1 MKQSKKIHE
10 AAQILESRLQEPP
23 RIAVILG
30 SGLGAFAD
38 QVVDPVRTP
47 YASIPHFPLSRVSGH
62 AGELVVG
69 SLGERVVAVM
79 SGRAHYYEGHSM
91 ADLAIPVR
99 TLAAI
104 GVERLIVTNASGG
117 INRSL
122 APGSFMAIRDHLNL
136 MGDNPLVGVH
146 EPELGARFPDMTEAY
161 CTAGLAAARSAAAAI
176 EIELHEGIYAGVRGP
191 SYETPAEIEM
201 LRRLGADAVG
211 MSTVPEVI
219 AARQAE
225 LQVAGVSLV
234 TNAAAGISDHPLSHG
249 EVKKV
254 AESSR
259 QRLLALLTELVE
271 RFAQAAQ

>member
-1 MKQSKKIHE
+1 M
-10 AAQILESRLQEPP
+10 SRLQEPP

-38 QVVDPVRTP
+38 QVADPVRTP

-69 SLGERVVAVM
+69 RLGGRVVAVM
-79 SGRAHYYEGHSM
+79 SGRAHHYEGHSM
-91 ADLAIPVR
+91 AALAVPVR

-117 INRSL
+117 ISRSL

-136 MGDNPLVGVH
+136 MGDNPLVGGH
-146 EPELGARFPDMTEAY
+146 EPELGARFPDMSQAY
-161 CTAGLAAARSAAAAI
+161 CAAGIAAARSAAAAI
-176 EIELHEGIYAGVRGP
+176 EVELHEGVYAGVLGP

-225 LQVAGVSLV
+225 LEVAGVSLI
-234 TNAAAGISDHPLSHG
+234 TNAAAGVSDTLLSHD
-249 EVKKV
+249 EVKQV
-254 AESSR
+254 ARDSR
-259 QRLLALLTELVE
+259 DRLIALLSALVE
-271 RFAQAAQ
+271 RFASTPVAQ